1 MSRSIRNSK
10 TKNNWD
16 SPEAGL
22 DGLMQVLLCQEEV
35 GWRKETTRII
45 VFITDA
51 PCHIAGDGIMA
62 GIWKPFEHRCS
73 LQLSSDGSRREYE
86 GLDYDYPSLSE
97 VDFLLSQSHLYCP
110 NSPL

>member
-1 MSRSIRNSK
+1 M
-10 TKNNWD
+10 
-16 SPEAGL
+16 
-22 DGLMQVLLCQEEV
+22 
-35 GWRKETTRII
+35 
-45 VFITDA
+45 FITDA

-62 GIWKPFEHRCS
+62 GIWKPFEHQCS

-110 NSPL
+110 NSPH